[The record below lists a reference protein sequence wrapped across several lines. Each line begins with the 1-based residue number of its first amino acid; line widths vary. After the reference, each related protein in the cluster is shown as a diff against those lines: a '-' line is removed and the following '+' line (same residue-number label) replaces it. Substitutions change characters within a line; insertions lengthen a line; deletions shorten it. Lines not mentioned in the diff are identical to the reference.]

1 MDDIKERIRRSLN
14 VDGKNVLSI
23 WTTGGDEDRDKRPS
37 GVGLNAGPGI
47 PARKRVPKT
56 PLEGDI
62 QSSVLSALRK
72 HPGVAWVGRF
82 NSGAY
87 RTEYKGKKGF
97 YKFNYMPKGLS
108 MCDLAG
114 MLKDGR
120 FFGFEVKRPGWRG
133 PSDEREQCQAA
144 FLDLV
149 VKHGGIGRFITCLDE
164 ALNAIGE

>member
-1 MDDIKERIRRSLN
+1 MDDIKERIRRSLG
-14 VDGKNVLSI
+14 VDGKNVLSL
-23 WTTGGDEDRDKRPS
+23 WATGGGEDRDTRKR
-37 GVGLNAGPGI
+37 GVGLNSGAKV

-62 QSSVLSALRK
+62 QASVLSALRK
-72 HPGVAWVGRF
+72 HPRVAWVGRF

-114 MLKDGR
+114 MLTDGR
-120 FFGFEVKRPGWRG
+120 FFGLEVKRPGWKG
-133 PSDEREQCQAA
+133 PGDEREECQAA

-149 VKHGGIGRFITCLDE
+149 VKHGGVGRFITCLDE
-164 ALNAIGE
+164 ALEAIGE